1 MSLAVA
7 CIGIAL
13 LIGTLLRLFVRS
25 RRRPAGTV
33 VSTVDSVVHRVRG
46 TRPRGRAAAA
56 SVARLRPGRP
66 VLHRCPVR
74 PGRASPENERIARM
88 QPEGDE
94 LAPQADEAPA
104 VSPASGVPTS
114 GIAYRGAAGDSA
126 EAMPPPSASGSTY
139 RSNNGSGSVTALA
152 ALWNDN
158 DRQRIRGRWQELQM
172 RFLDDPHLVAGEAER
187 LVQEAVSA
195 LSASLDARRSQLHQ
209 QRAARGLDTENLRA
223 SLRDYRE
230 FLDRILSL

>member
-1 MSLAVA
+1 
-7 CIGIAL
+7 
-13 LIGTLLRLFVRS
+13 
-25 RRRPAGTV
+25 
-33 VSTVDSVVHRVRG
+33 
-46 TRPRGRAAAA
+46 
-56 SVARLRPGRP
+56 
-66 VLHRCPVR
+66 
-74 PGRASPENERIARM
+74 M

-94 LAPQADEAPA
+94 LAPQADDEAPA
-104 VSPASGVPTS
+104 VSPASGVPSS
-114 GIAYRGAAGDSA
+114 GIAFRGGAGETADA
-126 EAMPPPSASGSTY
+126 PPPAASGSTY
-139 RSNNGSGSVTALA
+139 RSNNGTGSVTALA
-152 ALWNDN
+152 ALWNDA